1 MKTLITAVLLSFAS
15 VAYAADA
22 PMVNPHGS
30 SPHGASSTAAEIGD
44 VNVPKAVGQNAYT
57 VAEIIDQA
65 KTLKDKPV
73 LVRAKVVKFSPEI
86 MNKNWVHVRD
96 GSGTVAAK
104 NNDLVVTTKD
114 QAKVGTVVTVKGV
127 VRTDKDFGHGYSYD
141 VLIEDAKLAPN

>member
-1 MKTLITAVLLSFAS
+1 
-15 VAYAADA
+15 
-22 PMVNPHGS
+22 
-30 SPHGASSTAAEIGD
+30 
-44 VNVPKAVGQNAYT
+44 
-57 VAEIIDQA
+57 
-65 KTLKDKPV
+65 
-73 LVRAKVVKFSPEI
+73 VKFSAEI